1 MSARIIPER
10 IREARE
16 FVGMTDDQ
24 FADAIGVKSAVGRH
38 L

>member
-1 MSARIIPER
+1 MSKIIPER

-16 FVGMTDDQ
+16 SVGMTDDQ
-24 FADAIGVKSAVGRH
+24 FADAIGCEPTIGWW